1 MATVGAF
8 AQQCRCHSCPAK
20 IGPSMLASDLARLA
34 DEGKRVMEAGADYL
48 HLDVMD
54 GNFGAPPASQPA
66 RRLHTH
72 HAHGTH
78 SAHVSG
84 ARLPGGVRAR
94 SARLKDSSRCAVL
107 RSAEHLVGL
116 PSDQVPA
123 QA

>member
-20 IGPSMLASDLARLA
+20 IGPSMLASDLAHLA
-34 DEGKRVMEAGADYL
+34 DEGQRVMEAGADYL

-66 RRLHTH
+66 GCTRTTRTAHTPRVFPVR
-72 HAHGTH
+72 A
-78 SAHVSG
+78 SREECALG
-84 ARLPGGVRAR
+84 ARAERILP
-94 SARLKDSSRCAVL
+94 RCAVL
-107 RSAEHLVGL
+107 HSAEHLVGL